1 MSLLS
6 PPRRSRLTD
15 AVAQQGLLLRKA
27 PQRVL
32 LLLHNPPHFG
42 QREGRRHVR
51 LRIGRR
57 RRGCSSNSN
66 STGNS
71 GRGCSSRVAGR
82 PDQPAVRAC
91 LRPEAAEPTALKRT
105 SRPRPRFS
113 LLGAGAPV
121 SQMRA
126 ALLGR
131 HIALALLLLP
141 GTPQR
146 DQLAGAPRK
155 DSQLSWAEA
164 MAMIRA

>member
-1 MSLLS
+1 M
-6 PPRRSRLTD
+6 
-15 AVAQQGLLLRKA
+15 
-27 PQRVL
+27 
-32 LLLHNPPHFG
+32 
-42 QREGRRHVR
+42 
-51 LRIGRR
+51 
-57 RRGCSSNSN
+57 
-66 STGNS
+66 
-71 GRGCSSRVAGR
+71 
-82 PDQPAVRAC
+82 RAC
-91 LRPEAAEPTALKRT
+91 LRLEPTALKRT

-131 HIALALLLLP
+131 RIALALLLLP

-146 DQLAGAPRK
+146 ETNLPVPRK